1 MFHSI
6 FGSPSSLS
14 PPSPITI
21 ITTAS
26 LTKLEIWTN
35 CNFSGAQIANSHFC
49 LRASRGNFRETIQ
62 SIKLHLGGLL
72 MMLQQKKAFKRTLIW
87 DSDQE
92 LTDSELLGLMRS
104 NKGAAEEG
112 FIINIARIANASHS
126 LNVSHKPS
134 KS

>member
-1 MFHSI
+1 
-6 FGSPSSLS
+6 
-14 PPSPITI
+14 
-21 ITTAS
+21 
-26 LTKLEIWTN
+26 
-35 CNFSGAQIANSHFC
+35 
-49 LRASRGNFRETIQ
+49 
-62 SIKLHLGGLL
+62 

-126 LNVSHKPS
+126 LTVRHKPS
-134 KS
+134 